1 MWLINKQFTAALC
14 QCLREWNMNHCVPS
28 VAVTL
33 GNDTVFDSWNK
44 PRRDT
49 YTNFSPEFKK
59 KKPTRLCWYCI
70 SVASFW
76 QTGFEWLV
84 TLESTF
90 AHENVLWKIS
100 NSLPTDLSTEHKC
113 LRSLLLHILHQLTVS
128 QESTKKLFPY
138 IKFRQMKEKP
148 ICCALLRCW
157 ATNTF
162 HSITKPFDPLAVGI
176 KGSGFYFQT
185 ICR

>member
-70 SVASFW
+70 SIASFW

-138 IKFRQMKEKP
+138 IKVQTNERKTH
-148 ICCALLRCW
+148 LLCV
-157 ATNTF
+157 
-162 HSITKPFDPLAVGI
+162 TKVLSHQHFPQHNRAIWSLG
-176 KGSGFYFQT
+176 
-185 ICR
+185 CRD